1 MKPIHKLNCICITVA
16 TILLVSLC
24 AVSVN
29 PLSVNAAGGSST
41 NVQAPAKVG
50 ASVASAPAA
59 SAPDTNSSDLF
70 VQGTDNALWYK
81 HYQSGSG
88 WSSWKSLG
96 GALSSSPA
104 AVSRPNGKID
114 VFVRGTDGAVWTR
127 ATTDG
132 GSTWSG
138 WKGLGGA
145 LAAGTGPAAYAWGD
159 TRIGWMVTGTDN
171 KLWHMWTDSS
181 GTHGWESLGGAL
193 SFSPGVTSQ
202 TSGSID
208 VFVQGTDAA
217 VWQRTYAN
225 NTWGNWKGLSGQLAS
240 GSGPAASSWGNGRLD
255 LFVQGT
261 DNIMWHKSYTGTWSA
276 WGSLGG
282 ALSASPA
289 AAASGGNRI
298 DVFVR
303 GTDNGLWE
311 KSYNGGWGGWTSV
324 SGIPQT
330 GTPTIFY
337 VPQAGSTWANQG
349 AAGASY
355 DAYVSNSSLFRTQSN
370 GYSYWGDIG
379 QGDYIYVP
387 AGSATDNQ
395 NVASWEIGFHFAG
408 VAADQR
414 YQKIWDK
421 AYGGFSIGIDTGYGA
436 DSSYLVINRVTTN
449 STNGANGINE
459 RWYIPQ
465 NTVLRAGH
473 NYYVQISWDSRAGP
487 GNEPYPTIWIG
498 EDGNAPVHQTSWD
511 ESAGA
516 LDGTGSWHN
525 DSVGGV
531 NLGNTASDAGS
542 NTSAK
547 TAWLVGGLYV
557 YRQYDSIVD
566 FSSGGSWQT
575 DKLRWT

>member
-1 MKPIHKLNCICITVA
+1 
-16 TILLVSLC
+16 
-24 AVSVN
+24 
-29 PLSVNAAGGSST
+29 LSA
-41 NVQAPAKVG
+41 
-50 ASVASAPAA
+50 
-59 SAPDTNSSDLF
+59 
-70 VQGTDNALWYK
+70 
-81 HYQSGSG
+81 
-88 WSSWKSLG
+88 
-96 GALSSSPA
+96 SPA

-171 KLWHMWTDSS
+171 RLWHMWTDSS

-193 SFSPGVTSQ
+193 SSSPGVTSQ

-208 VFVQGTDAA
+208 VFAQGTDAA

-225 NTWGNWKGLSGQLAS
+225 TTWGNWKGLSGALAS
-240 GSGPAASSWGNGRLD
+240 GSGPAASSWGNGRLN

-261 DNIMWHKSYTGTWSA
+261 DNVLWHKSYTGTWSG
-276 WGSLGG
+276 WQSLGG
-282 ALSASPA
+282 ALSSSPA

-311 KSYNGGWGGWTSV
+311 KAYNGGWGGWTSV
-324 SGIPQT
+324 GGIPQT

-349 AAGASY
+349 AAGASF
-355 DAYVSNSSLFRTQSN
+355 DAYVSNPSLFRTQSN
-370 GYSYWGDIG
+370 GYPYWGDIS

-387 AGSATDNQ
+387 AGSSTDNL

-408 VAADQR
+408 VVADQR

-436 DSSYLVINRVTTN
+436 DSSCLVINRVTTN

-465 NTVLRAGH
+465 NTMLRAGH

-511 ESAGA
+511 ESGGA
-516 LDGTGSWHN
+516 LDGTGSWYN

-547 TAWLVGGLYV
+547 TSWLVGGLYV
-557 YRQYDSIVD
+557 YRQYNSIVD
-566 FSSGGSWQT
+566 FSSGGNWQT